1 MLTYRFSST
10 RKDIV
15 SVHALKHPLR
25 LALLLLPILG
35 LLIPSPPSE
44 AAGRPTI
51 GLALS
56 GGGARGAAHVGV
68 LRVIERMG
76 IPVDYVAGTSMGAVV
91 GGLYAMGMSPD
102 EIEATIEEIDWTA
115 IFQDV
120 PPRQNRRIQRKLDD
134 NDFLFNARPGVN
146 EEKREVNLV
155 PALIQGHR
163 LDLALRRYTLPARSI
178 RDFDDLKIPFRAV
191 ATNAVTGEAV
201 ILGSGDLATSIRA
214 SMAVP
219 AAFAPVEIGDL
230 LLIDGGLAMNLPV
243 SVVREMGADIIIAV
257 DVGGPLRDREEIN
270 DVLEMLDQVMGLVTW
285 RNTQEQ
291 IAKLHG
297 RDVLVTP
304 PLGRVVTAA
313 DFNKMLEAIAIG
325 ERGAREQE
333 VSLSALEIPTARY
346 AAYLQRQ
353 RLTSKPMPI
362 IDRVR
367 VENRSRLAD
376 ALITERLDVPLGQP
390 LNPDALEAQ
399 IDRVFDQ
406 DNFESVHYRVE
417 ETADDET
424 ELVITATEKSWGTS
438 SLQFGIELSSASGG
452 DSKFNVGAAY
462 TMAPVNALNAEWR
475 TFLQAGEEPGLTTEF
490 YQPLDPLERWYVE
503 ATAGYFTESLTL
515 FEPETS
521 DNPSAKYLISRI
533 GGSLEGGRNFGDW
546 GRLGLKYRRYAGDAD
561 LRYGEPGMQ
570 GYGFDEGSLDL
581 TFYLDTLDSAN
592 FPRRGW
598 VGTAFALTSRTEIG
612 ASEDYDQ
619 AGFNLVNAQSWGKN
633 TLLTGIRMAGSFGG
647 QEPAQAFYRLGG
659 FLNLSGFNQDEL
671 SGGNLGLAR
680 AVYMRN
686 LTTGLVSTYAG
697 ASLEAG
703 NVWDQRSDI
712 GFDNLRF
719 GSSLFLGADTFIG
732 PIYLGYGYADGGFG
746 ALYLMLGRPW
756 STRGTD

>member
-1 MLTYRFSST
+1 MSLR
-10 RKDIV
+10 
-15 SVHALKHPLR
+15 ALKHPLR
-25 LALLLLPILG
+25 LALLLVPLLG
-35 LLIPSPPSE
+35 LLIPSPSTQ

-68 LRVIERMG
+68 LKVIERMG

-115 IFQDV
+115 IFQDE
-120 PPRQNRRIQRKLDD
+120 PPRQDRRIHRKLDD
-134 NDFLFNARPGVN
+134 NDFLLSARPGVN

-178 RDFDDLKIPFRAV
+178 QDFDDLKIPFRAV
-191 ATNAVTGEAV
+191 ATDAVTGEAV

-219 AAFAPVEIGDL
+219 AAFAPVEIGDQ

-243 SVVREMGADIIIAV
+243 SVVRDMGADIIIAV
-257 DVGGPLRDREEIN
+257 DVGGPRRDREEIN
-270 DVLEMLDQVMGLVTW
+270 NVLEMLDQVMGLVTW
-285 RNTQEQ
+285 RNTQEE
-291 IAKLHG
+291 IATLRQG
-297 RDVLVTP
+297 DVLITP
-304 PLGRVVTAA
+304 PLGREVTAA

-325 ERGAREQE
+325 ERGAQGEE
-333 VSLSALEIPTARY
+333 IALAALEVPTARY
-346 AAYLQRQ
+346 AAYLQQQ
-353 RLTSKPMPI
+353 RLASEPLPI

-376 ALITERLDVPLGQP
+376 ALITKRLDVPLGEP

-417 ETADDET
+417 QTPEDET

-438 SLQFGIELSSASGG
+438 SLQFGLELSSASGG
-452 DSKFNVGAAY
+452 DSRFNVGAAY

-475 TFLQAGEEPGLTTEF
+475 TFLQAGEEPGIVTEL

-515 FEPETS
+515 FEPEKS
-521 DNPSAKYLISRI
+521 DNPSAKYLISRL

-546 GRLGLKYRRYAGDAD
+546 GRLGLKYRRFAGDAD
-561 LRYGEPGMQ
+561 LRYGDPGMQ

-598 VGTAFALTSRTEIG
+598 VGSAFALTSRPEIG
-612 ASEDYDQ
+612 ASENYDQ
-619 AGFNLVNAQSWGKN
+619 AGFNLLNARSWGKN

-647 QEPAQAFYRLGG
+647 EEPAQAFYRLGG

-686 LTTGLVSTYAG
+686 LTSGLLSTYAG

-703 NVWDQRSDI
+703 NVWDQRSEI

-756 STRGTD
+756 NTRAIY